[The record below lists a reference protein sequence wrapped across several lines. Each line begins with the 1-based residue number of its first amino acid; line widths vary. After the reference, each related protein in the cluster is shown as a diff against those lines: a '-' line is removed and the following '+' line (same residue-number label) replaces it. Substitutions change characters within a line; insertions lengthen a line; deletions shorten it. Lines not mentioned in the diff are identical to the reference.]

1 LQAIGLL
8 IGVEEISSQ
17 KQQEY
22 LTALLG
28 PLFQQLETAI
38 GSVPASDL
46 EGPATAVNTM
56 QQVILAIAYLS
67 KGFGEHLAAN
77 NRPEIGANFKQVR
90 RELWRVLKMGQC
102 PLLVCV
108 LVVGGCLQHWKGT
121 EWSVGHSLHKFKS
134 YPPP

>member
-90 RELWRVLKMGQC
+90 GGLW
-102 PLLVCV
+102 
-108 LVVGGCLQHWKGT
+108 
-121 EWSVGHSLHKFKS
+121 
-134 YPPP
+134 